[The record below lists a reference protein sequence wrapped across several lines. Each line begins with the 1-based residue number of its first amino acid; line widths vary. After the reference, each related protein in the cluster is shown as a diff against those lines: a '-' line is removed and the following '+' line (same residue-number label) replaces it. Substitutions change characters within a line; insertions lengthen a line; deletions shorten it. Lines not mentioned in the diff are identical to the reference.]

1 MEFPPIPETRF
12 DIHGLEPLNKIPREK
27 HKLTDKLC
35 PFIVPNGAPFFGE
48 ANLVKMY
55 DQRGGVMVLGR
66 DYFFEGEF
74 VPFCKVTGRRIVS
87 FFSVSNAIL
96 AANDFV
102 TVDYQSL
109 GAYFVPRNALED
121 WVQQILTTQ
130 STVSWENV
138 FGKPDSYPAC
148 FHMHSIKTEISDW
161 YELTFF
167 YIYLERI
174 IRSKEVSIA
183 DDFTVVV
190 REVYDKLVETKQSRL
205 ALISAHDVNYSAPHG
220 PTKAD
225 LLLGN
230 HDNYATASRAE
241 DIAGLRKDLL
251 STPRGVMEVAK
262 TYDSDNSTA
271 MLKGVIPISRFG
283 GSSFIP
289 PNISG
294 SYEGLGC
301 VSSATGICLENNGL
315 VMFLSNHFD
324 GRNQGLYYSYM
335 ENYKQTVPEN
345 KIIYTG
351 FKYEP
356 PSLVALGV
364 NPTRIVAGSGNG
376 VIMVGNEGSD
386 WYLALTNGTF
396 DPATH
401 QYVKLDM
408 AEILKVTGGTGF
420 GTQSQR
426 ADVMLMDDWIIL
438 VYAPG
443 GLPETCTFFRVK
455 TADVRNKLPV
465 KWEKMSITYT
475 NMDGVLKTAV
485 PNMQVMTLTRNAANE
500 VVSLSPWTYR
510 QPPTSLGKNGR
521 SIFFNCKKSNDPDV
535 FYFHYLTNQAAFYNV
550 PPINVAVNS
559 TAIMGFEFN
568 PTTGV
573 FKTISKPVPFDIG
586 FSDTTQA
593 QRDEYTNKYYQPFV
607 SMASASGSNN
617 AMVLATGEIL
627 STYPKDG
634 DVFPVCIQILK
645 FKNVNT
651 QEALLS
657 KGMDSQTITIDRNH
671 RVVPA
676 IASPTGSGTYPG
688 SLSWEADG
696 ELFAA
701 QDPIGSGRKNY
712 FRPVTGGYQ
721 VRQGVDNIVIPDVL
735 SRPLT
740 NMAYETNIDQ
750 LQSAVSITGSAAE
763 LTAGGV
769 ECGSTSLGC
778 LTFASN
784 ITGWEPRLAAF
795 RAPADNNVLMTF
807 PRTHSKVL
815 NAATR
820 KAVYTADS
828 FYGIR
833 QNIKDMLF
841 GYIPGGNSG
850 GRAWA
855 FELAVLHADM
865 GGMFKGLNHIVASVR
880 WIDPVTS
887 TLRVQQILARPVIEA
902 PNADHPGV
910 HLITDLTLL
919 HVPPHMLGLSNI
931 TATTGFTTN
940 PSSWK
945 GRGLLGLY
953 RNGQV
958 MQGYQMSAY
967 CIGLNG
973 TTGRSSCAFDINLQ
987 TNKLENIYMG
997 RPGWNSVDFAT
1008 PIPKVGLTDLNR
1020 VGTTTENSTVTQT
1033 SPLVFAN
1040 TGGAAAIFKKTAVDG
1055 AITSYL
1061 TGSVYPATGWVIFFP
1076 ANVQVIIEGSI
1087 YNMPGGTIDLRDIDI
1102 TPTNKTF
1109 YIYAMVE
1116 DNLPKY
1122 LLSTIRLRKASK
1134 LLLAGELT
1142 TNDKQILTIKRY
1154 QPVMIGD
1161 FQLSYTREG
1170 GTIPISTGMPQ
1181 DEGRLVILTQAELLP

>member
-12 DIHGLEPLNKIPREK
+12 DIRGLEPLNKIPGEK

-35 PFIVPNGAPFFGE
+35 PFIIPNGAPFFGE
-48 ANLVKMY
+48 AATVTMY

-74 VPFCKVTGRRIVS
+74 VPFCKVTGRNIVS
-87 FFSVSNAIL
+87 FFRVSNAIL
-96 AANDFV
+96 GANDFV
-102 TVDYQSL
+102 SIDYQSL

-121 WVQQILTTQ
+121 WIKQILTKQ
-130 STVSWENV
+130 ASVSWENI
-138 FGKPDSYPAC
+138 FGKPDTYPAC

-167 YIYLERI
+167 YIYLEKI
-174 IRSKEVSIA
+174 IRSKDISIA
-183 DDFTVVV
+183 GDFTKVV
-190 REVYDKLVETKQSRL
+190 REVYDKLVETKETRL
-205 ALISAHDVNYSAPHG
+205 AFISVHDVNYNAPHG
-220 PTKAD
+220 PTKAN

-230 HDNYATASRAE
+230 HDNFRTATRQE
-241 DIAGLRKDLL
+241 DVAGLRKDLL
-251 STPRGVMEVAK
+251 STPRGVTEVAK
-262 TYDSDNSTA
+262 TYDTDNSSA
-271 MLKGVIPISRFG
+271 MLKGVIPISRYG
-283 GSSFIP
+283 GDSFIP
-289 PNISG
+289 PNING
-294 SYEGLGC
+294 SYEGMGC

-335 ENYKQTVPEN
+335 ENYKQAVPEN

-356 PSLVALGV
+356 PSLLALGV

-376 VIMVGNEGSD
+376 AIMVGNEGSD

-408 AEILKVTGGTGF
+408 SEVIKVTGGTGF
-420 GTQSQR
+420 GQQSMR
-426 ADVMLMDDWIIL
+426 TDIALMGDWIVLI
-438 VYAPG
+438 YAAG
-443 GLPETCTFFRVK
+443 SIPEATTFFRVK
-455 TADVRNKLPV
+455 AADVRNKLPV
-465 KWEKMSITYT
+465 KWEKLAVTYT
-475 NMDGVLKTAV
+475 DLDGVLRTGMA
-485 PNMQVMTLTRNAANE
+485 NLQVSTIKRNAANDITNIG
-500 VVSLSPWTYR
+500 PWTYR
-510 QPPTSLGKNGR
+510 QPPTSIGKNGR
-521 SIFFNCKKSNDPDV
+521 SIFFHCKKSNDPGV
-535 FYFHYLTNQAAFYNV
+535 FYLHYLQNMAAFFNN
-550 PPINVAVNS
+550 PPINVAVN
-559 TAIMGFEFN
+559 TTLLMGYEFN
-568 PTTGV
+568 PTTGLL
-573 FKTISKPVPFDIG
+573 KTISRPVPFDIG

-593 QRDEYTNKYYQPFV
+593 QRDEYTNKYYGHFT

-617 AMVLATGEIL
+617 GMILATGEIL

-634 DVFPVCIQILK
+634 DVFPVCFQILK
-645 FKNVNT
+645 FKNLNT
-651 QEALLS
+651 QEAVLRQ
-657 KGMDSQTITIDRNH
+657 GMDLQTVTVDRNL

-688 SLSWEADG
+688 SLSYEADG

-701 QDPIGSGRKNY
+701 QDPLVSGRKNY

-721 VRQGVDNIVIPDVL
+721 ARQGVTNINLADIL

-750 LQSAVSITGSAAE
+750 LQSAVSISGSAAE
-763 LTAGGV
+763 LTTGGV

-784 ITGWEPRLAAF
+784 ISGWEPRLAAF
-795 RAPADNNVLMTF
+795 RAPAGNNVLMTF

-815 NAATR
+815 NAGTR
-820 KAVYTADS
+820 KATYTPDS

-833 QNIKDMLF
+833 QNIKDLLF
-841 GYIPGGNSG
+841 GYIPGGNAG
-850 GRAWA
+850 NRAWT

-865 GGMFKGLNHIVASVR
+865 GGMFKGLNHVVASVR

-887 TLRVQQILARPVIEA
+887 TVRAQYILARPVVEA

-910 HLITDLTLL
+910 YLITDLTLL
-919 HVPPHMLGLSNI
+919 HVPPHMLAQTSV
-931 TATTGFTTN
+931 TATTGFSTN

-945 GRGLLGLY
+945 GRGLLQMY
-953 RNGQV
+953 RDGQKLTS
-958 MQGYQMSAY
+958 YQMGAY
-967 CIGLNG
+967 TVGLNG

-987 TNKLENIYMG
+987 TNKFEAMFMG
-997 RPGWNSVDFAT
+997 RPGWNAVDFAT
-1008 PIPKVGLTDLNR
+1008 LIPKVGLTDLNR
-1020 VGTTTENSTVTQT
+1020 NGVGTDNPTVTQT
-1033 SPLVFAN
+1033 SPTIFLN
-1040 TGGAAAIFKKTAVDG
+1040 TGGAASIFRKTADDKTF
-1055 AITSYL
+1055 ASYL
-1061 TGSVYPATGWVIFFP
+1061 VGSVYPATGWVVFFP

-1087 YNMPGGTIDLRDIDI
+1087 YNMPGGTVDLRDIDVNPI
-1102 TPTNKTF
+1102 NKTF

-1170 GTIPISTGMPQ
+1170 GTIPVSTGMPQ
-1181 DEGRLVILTQAELLP
+1181 DEGRLALLTQAELLP